1 LDDPR
6 YYDNFTLL
14 GDVFSSDTFKTK
26 YSFTAAF
33 IIIANFSKTGFRL
46 SRLADPGQ
54 NITPHTL
61 NMFEILSQCGPL
73 FMSIINKN
81 KYFFDVYKLLDLFE
95 KYFIV
100 SNKEWS
106 EKYVNVYRYESIQL
120 LNNSEVFDYE
130 LDLLCSYNKW
140 NPRTIIIYSSSNRVL
155 NYDDS
160 VLPDSK
166 SHAQNT
172 ERIQLIKPNNDNLL
186 DDVVENF
193 FTPSH
198 FKLYNNFLSDNYQN
212 PLPDY
217 MFTEYYIYNSTM
229 RYNIPIIYLNPIEIS
244 KPISKEN
251 YVLPIGNENSDFET
265 QILIP
270 KIEYDTKQY
279 YYDTKIQGLI
289 HSLTDNYLEETY
301 ENMNLGLEDSPPDI
315 TLHLYKG
322 NLFNIGS
329 YDDITN
335 TFTTIEKIRGYVSQP
350 IIINWLIIET
360 DYSIGDHVIIKETL
374 KFGTVTGVSDDKY
387 IITVLQDDDITES
400 TYNQTQILKKLDIY

>member
-1 LDDPR
+1 
-6 YYDNFTLL
+6 
-14 GDVFSSDTFKTK
+14 
-26 YSFTAAF
+26 
-33 IIIANFSKTGFRL
+33 
-46 SRLADPGQ
+46 
-54 NITPHTL
+54 
-61 NMFEILSQCGPL
+61 
-73 FMSIINKN
+73 
-81 KYFFDVYKLLDLFE
+81 
-95 KYFIV
+95 
-100 SNKEWS
+100 
-106 EKYVNVYRYESIQL
+106 
-120 LNNSEVFDYE
+120 
-130 LDLLCSYNKW
+130 
-140 NPRTIIIYSSSNRVL
+140 
-155 NYDDS
+155 
-160 VLPDSK
+160 
-166 SHAQNT
+166 
-172 ERIQLIKPNNDNLL
+172 
-186 DDVVENF
+186 
-193 FTPSH
+193 
-198 FKLYNNFLSDNYQN
+198 
-212 PLPDY
+212 
-217 MFTEYYIYNSTM
+217 M

-244 KPISKEN
+244 KPVSKEN